1 MPSADSE
8 PEKYSIDEMMERLK
22 NQTPSNPEGEGE
34 RVTRADGTEAIKV
47 RKRKRRSEQ
56 PQKEIVK
63 QSRRSRIL
71 QVVAATS
78 LVIIAL
84 LASGIAIAYANSPAF
99 RESLLKKITASTGA
113 TPEIGTFRMNPR
125 TANAGKLDLTWPKGN
140 FLDQLKTTGLVAD
153 IAPSSFFGK
162 TMMGEEV
169 IVSDSS
175 LTLKLPTAGE
185 SLAGVPASDGA
196 LPIKFNRY
204 RTPKFNVN
212 FKGVNNLS
220 LLKSEASLYPNAVS
234 NRLQFSL
241 NGGKLTLPGWP
252 LLELDRA
259 FMEFRGN
266 EIDLISLSL
275 IDPSGRDGI
284 FEFSGTISPYDLKR
298 PSTLTAEIKNYPI
311 ASILGPEFEDIL
323 IGNIDS
329 VSSTQSNFY
338 SFYPKKDAEQ
348 KLTLSFRKNLGS
360 AFEVSKFPFLFALS
374 QTMQDEWF
382 KRPVF
387 VGEDASATILRENG
401 TTIIGKIDFQNK
413 GRLAL
418 RGQIIVAKD
427 KTLSGELKVGIADSM
442 ILAMDKSSRLRTL
455 FSQPREG
462 YRWLTVQLS
471 GTAQNPND
479 DFKDQF
485 LAAQAEKPLQNP
497 ESDYKGSTFEEL
509 TKPR

>member
-1 MPSADSE
+1 MPSAERE

-22 NQTPSNPEGEGE
+22 NQTPSESENEGE
-34 RVTRADGTEAIKV
+34 RVTRADGTEAIKI

-56 PQKEIVK
+56 PQKEILK

-71 QVVAATS
+71 QVVAATF
-78 LVIIAL
+78 LVISAL
-84 LASGIAIAYANSPAF
+84 LASGIAIAYANSPPF
-99 RESLLKKITASTGA
+99 RERLLKKISASTGA

-125 TANAGKLDLTWPKGN
+125 TANAGKLNLVWPKGN
-140 FLDQLKTTGLVAD
+140 FLDQLQTTGIIAD

-162 TMMGEEV
+162 AMTGEEV
-169 IVSDSS
+169 IVSDSY
-175 LTLKLPTAGE
+175 LILKLPTVNE
-185 SLAGVPASDGA
+185 PLSVTPTFDGA

-204 RTPKFNVN
+204 RTPKFRMN
-212 FKGVNNLS
+212 FDGITNFS
-220 LLKSEASLYPNAVS
+220 LVKSEASLYPNAVT

-241 NGGKLTLPGWP
+241 NGGTLTLPGWP
-252 LLELDRA
+252 TLELDRA
-259 FMEFRGN
+259 FMEFRGK
-266 EIDLISLSL
+266 EIDLVSLSL
-275 IDPSGRDGI
+275 VDPSGRDGT

-298 PSTLTAEIKNYPI
+298 PSTLTAEIRNYPI

-338 SFYPKKDAEQ
+338 SFYPKEDSEQ

-360 AFEVSKFPFLFALS
+360 VFEISKFPFLFALS

-382 KRPVF
+382 KRPEF

-401 TTIIGKIDFQNK
+401 GTSIEKIDFQNK

-418 RGQIIVAKD
+418 RGQINVAKD
-427 KTLSGELKVGIADSM
+427 KTLSGEFEVGIADSM
-442 ILAMDKSSRLRTL
+442 ILAMGKNSRLRTL
-455 FSQPREG
+455 FGPSREG

-485 LAAQAEKPLQNP
+485 LAAPAEEPQQKS